1 MLLGWK
7 HDFFVRSLSFP
18 GLGYGRAADRLLRS
32 EAEQWSAQTRNPG
45 TTDGAV
51 Q

>member
-18 GLGYGRAADRLLRS
+18 GLGYGRGSR
-32 EAEQWSAQTRNPG
+32 Q
-45 TTDGAV
+45 AV
-51 Q
+51 AK